1 MINNPEATHNK
12 PESRRTLTAE
22 KLKELTAKLAAI
34 GQQILAIE
42 NSVPENWIKAVDDPI
57 RLEQLR
63 LEYGRIENQL
73 KQLHQS

>member
-1 MINNPEATHNK
+1 MINNPEATHNN

-22 KLKELTAKLAAI
+22 KVKELTAKLAAI

-42 NSVPENWIKAVDDPI
+42 NSVPEDWIKAVDDPI

-63 LEYGRIENQL
+63 LEYGTIENQL
-73 KQLHQS
+73 KQLLQS